1 MQYFSFFILPTII
14 TLIIIVGVNEHKEVY
29 NVFCEGAKDGLKTL
43 KKMFPTLVGI
53 FLAISMFKNSGIFDC
68 LIEYLIPLT
77 KKMNIPNEIIP
88 LMFIKPIS
96 GSASMALATDI
107 MIKYGVDSRIGKLAG
122 TIMSSSETTIYVIAI
137 YLGAVN
143 IKKSRKVIIPA
154 LIADIS
160 TMIIAILCIK

>member
-1 MQYFSFFILPTII
+1 
-14 TLIIIVGVNEHKEVY
+14 
-29 NVFCEGAKDGLKTL
+29 
-43 KKMFPTLVGI
+43 MFPTLVGI